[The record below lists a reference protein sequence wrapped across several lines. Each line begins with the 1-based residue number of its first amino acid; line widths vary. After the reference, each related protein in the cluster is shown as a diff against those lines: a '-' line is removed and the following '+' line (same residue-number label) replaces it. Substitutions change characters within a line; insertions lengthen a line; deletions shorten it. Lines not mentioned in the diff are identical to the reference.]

1 MAYAPEFEYDVFVS
15 YAHVDNLNEEAGA
28 TEGWVDRFHHA
39 LEVGLIKRVGRMGV
53 LKMWR
58 DDSLGGTQL
67 FDDAIR
73 TRIEGA
79 AVFLVLCSPAY
90 LKSDYCRTE
99 RDCFWRKAA
108 ERGIARVGERSRV
121 ANVLLYNIAP
131 AGWPAELAGTS
142 GFAFYDAPRAGTIGT
157 PLDPGSPA
165 FKSAMTA
172 LVEDVFTLL
181 DSMQSAPRED
191 RSADV
196 FLAEASDSLRSAR
209 MRLASDLTRAGLRV
223 VTGIPP
229 PHAAAAHDQA
239 VQDAL
244 RRSRLSVHL
253 LDALGG
259 APVAGSEEHTYPR
272 RQVELAET
280 AKLRSLVWLPGDLA
294 AASIEDPA
302 QRVLVERLENAQ
314 REEGSY
320 ELLRI
325 PLSELALEIERS
337 LARIDRAPGP
347 GAGAIPAVLLDTHFK
362 DQALAFDAGQRLLA
376 RNVQPFLNPED
387 DDPRR
392 NSDIL
397 HQRLKQVQALIIFF
411 GSVSEQ
417 WVRAR
422 LAEALNIVVADGCPV
437 RYFGIY
443 LGPQSR
449 PDARFELPFIKLDL
463 LDNRRGFD
471 PGTLEPVIGALGAAR
486 A

>member
-15 YAHVDNLNEEAGA
+15 YAHVDNLNEETGV
-28 TEGWVDRFHHA
+28 TQGWVDRFHHA
-39 LEVGLIKRVGRMGV
+39 LEVGLIKRVGRMGI
-53 LKMWR
+53 LKTWR
-58 DDSLGGTQL
+58 DDALGGTQI

-73 TRIEGA
+73 SRIEGA

-99 RDCFWRKAA
+99 REHFWRWAA
-108 ERGIARVGERSRV
+108 ERGGARVGERSRV
-121 ANVLLYNIAP
+121 ANVLLYNIAHTS
-131 AGWPAELAGTS
+131 WPAELSGTS

-165 FKSAMTA
+165 FRSAMNV
-172 LVEDVFTLL
+172 LVEDVYTLL
-181 DSMQSAPRED
+181 EAMQPAPVAD

-196 FLAEASDSLRSAR
+196 FLAETSDGLRSAR
-209 MRLASDLTRAGLRV
+209 TRLAADLARSGLRV
-223 VTGIPP
+223 LSGIPP

-239 VQDAL
+239 IQDAL
-244 RRSRLSVHL
+244 DRTRLSVHL
-253 LDALGG
+253 VDALGG
-259 APVAGSEEHTYPR
+259 APVAGSEDETYPR
-272 RQVELAET
+272 RQLALAEG
-280 AKLRSLVWLPGDLA
+280 AKPRSLVWLPCELA
-294 AASIEDPA
+294 TTGIEDPA
-302 QRVLVERLENAQ
+302 QRAFVERLESAQ
-314 REEGSY
+314 RPEGSY

-325 PLSELALEIERS
+325 PLSELALEIERA
-337 LARIDRAPGP
+337 LARLDVAPEPAPG
-347 GAGAIPAVLLDTHFK
+347 AAPAVLLDTHLK

-392 NSDIL
+392 NSAIL
-397 HQRLKQVQALIIFF
+397 HQRLKQVQGLIIFF

-422 LAEALNIVVADGCPV
+422 LAEAINIVVADGCPV
-437 RYFGIY
+437 RFFGVY
-443 LGPQSR
+443 LGPQSKA
-449 PDARFELPFIKLDL
+449 DARFELPFIKLHI